1 MQIESKK
8 NKGRHFKQD
17 DLDTA
22 SSCSY
27 AVDAAKKVISIMTN
41 F

>member
-8 NKGRHFKQD
+8 NKDRCSKQD
-17 DLDTA
+17 DLHTA
-22 SSCSY
+22 GFCSY
-27 AVDAAKKVISIMTN
+27 DVHAAKKVISIMTI